1 MYSLRRFSVEAFIT
15 LPSPIAWT
23 VFLRSLLTMIELL
36 IIKLESRP
44 VTHSELW
51 ALHQRL
57 QNPIAIQV
65 NDFHPFRFANVYFE

>member
-1 MYSLRRFSVEAFIT
+1 MYSLRRFPVKAIIT
-15 LPSPIAWT
+15 LPSTIAWT
-23 VFLRSLLTMIELL
+23 VFLRSLLTM
-36 IIKLESRP
+36 IKLESRP